1 MRERGRPTAGD
12 DEMPEALASP
22 TVIDDREGEE
32 ATRRPGRFAGI
43 GAVVARNRL
52 LWIVAAA
59 ALVSLVAGLVVGRFA
74 VPPEDAAAGAAPPA
88 PGLITAP
95 VGFGALS
102 TDVSLRGEVA
112 FADPVEVTV
121 DTTTIQGAAVVTG
134 RVPAAGA
141 ELAPLSIAL
150 EVAGRPVIVLPGEL
164 PAYRTLRFG
173 VSGPDVVQFKT
184 AMRSIGLDAG
194 DPTDDEFDEAA
205 AKSVTELYAQAGYA
219 APAIEDGDG
228 VVRAAEEAV
237 ASSEQA
243 LAAARKE
250 LAAAQ
255 AGPSAV
261 AVREADNA
269 VARARRELDAARAAD
284 PPNGNQVADLQDA
297 VALAEL
303 TRAQLGAVAE
313 TSVQRAA
320 VDSAQSQATRAEE
333 DLVRAR
339 QSVLP
344 SLPAGEVLFLTSLPR
359 RVDAVAA
366 KRGALLSGAAMTV
379 SGAQLALSGS
389 AAEADARLVAVGQ
402 GASFELPDGAL
413 HRAAVT
419 AVTPGKTSDERWTI
433 TLAPDPLSPEQIE
446 QVKGTNVKVTISVG
460 ATAGEVLS
468 VPVAAL
474 SAGPGGESRVE
485 VVDGDPRDPA
495 ATTRLVSVTTGLA
508 AAGAVEV
515 SAVDGALAEGDLVV
529 VGR

>member
-1 MRERGRPTAGD
+1 VRERGRPGEGD
-12 DEMPEALASP
+12 HETPDALA
-22 TVIDDREGEE
+22 TLTIDDQEEGE
-32 ATRRPGRFAGI
+32 ARRPGRFAGI

-59 ALVSLVAGLVVGRFA
+59 ALVSLVAGLVIGRFA
-74 VPPEDAAAGAAPPA
+74 VSPEDAAAGAAPPA

-134 RVPAAGA
+134 RVPEAGA

-205 AKSVTELYAQAGYA
+205 AESVVQLYAQAGYA

-228 VVRAAEEAV
+228 VIGAAEEAV
-237 ASSEQA
+237 ASTEQA

-269 VARARRELDAARAAD
+269 VASARRELDAARASD
-284 PPNGNQVADLQDA
+284 PQDGNEVADLQDA
-297 VALAEL
+297 LALAEL
-303 TRAQLGAVAE
+303 TRAQLGTVAD
-313 TSVQRAA
+313 TGAQRAA
-320 VDSAQSQATRAEE
+320 VESAQSQATRAEE
-333 DLVRAR
+333 DLARAR

-344 SLPAGEVLFLTSLPR
+344 ALAAGEVLFLTDLPR
-359 RVDAVAA
+359 RVDTVAA

-402 GASFELPDGAL
+402 EASFELPDGAP
-413 HRAAVT
+413 HRAAVS
-419 AVTPGKTSDERWTI
+419 AVAPGATPDERWTI
-433 TLAPDPLSPEQIE
+433 TLTPDPLSPEQIE
-446 QVKGTNVKVTISVG
+446 QVKGTNVKVVISVG

-468 VPVAAL
+468 VPLAAL

-515 SAVDGALAEGDLVV
+515 SPSDGALAEGDLVV